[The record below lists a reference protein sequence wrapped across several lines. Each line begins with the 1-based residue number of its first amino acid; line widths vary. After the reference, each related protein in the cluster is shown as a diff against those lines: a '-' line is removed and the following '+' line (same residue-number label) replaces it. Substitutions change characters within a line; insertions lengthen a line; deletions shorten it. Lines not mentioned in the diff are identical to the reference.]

1 MPGRE
6 FDSSMALEIRQSL
19 KLAQQPIMTPQL
31 QQAIKL
37 LQLSRMEL
45 MDLIRQE
52 QEENPILE
60 ETTEPSTEIEP
71 LESNYDTLT
80 APSAETKGERE
91 EETRLPEME
100 WGGDNRSWGTRQSEE
115 DEDRP
120 TFESFLT
127 KKATLSDHLL
137 WQLRLN
143 DFSEDERVVG
153 TLIIGNLNE
162 DGLLQITLE
171 EIASQSGFDLDTVQK
186 AVQKIQAFDPTGVA
200 ARDLREC
207 LLLQAQQI
215 YPGESLMQ
223 GIISDHLGQ
232 LARKNY
238 QAVARDLGAPL
249 EEVIR
254 ATRLISELDP
264 RPGRRFN
271 DENIPYITPD
281 VYVFRVGD
289 DYVVMLNEDGLPK
302 LRINSYYRNILREQ
316 AHSSGE
322 AKEYINEKIRSA
334 LWLIKSIH
342 QRQRT
347 IYRVAKSIVK
357 FQREFLDRG
366 VAYLKPMVLKDVAMD
381 VEMHESTISRV
392 TSNKYVHTPQ
402 GIYELKYFFNSSI
415 NTSRG
420 ENVASESV
428 KEKIRLILA
437 QEDPQKPYS
446 DQELVEMLKKQD
458 ILIARRTVTKYR
470 EMLGVLPSTQRKQI
484 L

>member
-1 MPGRE
+1 
-6 FDSSMALEIRQSL
+6 MALEIRQSL

-52 QEENPILE
+52 QEENPVIEESLE
-60 ETTEPSTEIEP
+60 PAAEAEVPEVSYEPQGPSSSDSKEVRQAEI
-71 LESNYDTLT
+71 
-80 APSAETKGERE
+80 G
-91 EETRLPEME
+91 LPEADWRE
-100 WGGDNRSWGTRQSEE
+100 APYWRSKAVEDDEE
-115 DEDRP
+115 RP
-120 TFESFLT
+120 TFENFLT
-127 KKATLSDHLL
+127 KKTSLSDHLL

-143 DFSEDERVVG
+143 HFTEDERLIG

-162 DGLLQITLE
+162 DGLLQVSLE
-171 EIASQSGFDLDTVQK
+171 EIGAQSGFDPETVQK
-186 AVQKIQAFDPTGVA
+186 VIQKIQTFDPPGVA

-207 LLLQAQQI
+207 LLLQAQQLF
-215 YPGESLMQ
+215 PQEPLMQ
-223 GIISDHLGQ
+223 RIIGSHLNLLAKKGYQ
-232 LARKNY
+232 SLARE
-238 QAVARDLGAPL
+238 LGVPL
-249 EEVIR
+249 EEIIR

-264 RPGRRFN
+264 RPGRRFS
-271 DENIPYITPD
+271 DDNIPYITPD
-281 VYVFRVGD
+281 VYVFKVGD
-289 DYVVMLNEDGLPK
+289 EYVVMLNEDGLPK

-316 AHSSGE
+316 AKSSGE
-322 AKEYINEKIRSA
+322 AKEYINDKIRSA

-347 IYRVAKSIVK
+347 ISRVTKSIVR
-357 FQREFLDRG
+357 FQREFLEKG
-366 VAYLKPMVLKDVAMD
+366 VAYLKPMVLKDVALD

-402 GIYELKYFFNSSI
+402 GIFELKYFFNSSI

-446 DQELVEMLKKQD
+446 DQELVEVLKKQD

-484 L
+484 I

>member
-1 MPGRE
+1 
-6 FDSSMALEIRQSL
+6 
-19 KLAQQPIMTPQL
+19 MTPQL

-52 QEENPILE
+52 QEENPVIE
-60 ETTEPSTEIEP
+60 ESVEPAAGAEPTEGGYETQGPSSSDSKEIRQEEIGLP
-71 LESNYDTLT
+71 D
-80 APSAETKGERE
+80 ADWRE
-91 EETRLPEME
+91 EPYWRTKAVE
-100 WGGDNRSWGTRQSEE
+100 D

-120 TFESFLT
+120 TFENFLT
-127 KKATLSDHLL
+127 KKTSLSDHLL

-143 DFSEDERVVG
+143 HFSEDERLIG

-162 DGLLQITLE
+162 DGLLQVSLE
-171 EIASQSGFDLDTVQK
+171 EIGAQSGFDPETVQK
-186 AVQKIQAFDPTGVA
+186 VMQKIQTFDPPGVA

-207 LLLQAQQI
+207 LLLQAQQLF
-215 YPGESLMQ
+215 PQELLMQ
-223 GIISDHLGQ
+223 RIISSHLNILAKKSYQ
-232 LARKNY
+232 SLARE
-238 QAVARDLGAPL
+238 LGVSL
-249 EEVIR
+249 EEIIR
-254 ATRLISELDP
+254 STRLISELDP
-264 RPGRRFN
+264 RPGRRFS
-271 DENIPYITPD
+271 DDNIPYITPD
-281 VYVFRVGD
+281 VYVFKMGD
-289 DYVVMLNEDGLPK
+289 EYVVMLNEDGLPK
-302 LRINSYYRNILREQ
+302 LRINSFYRNILREQ
-316 AHSSGE
+316 AKFSGE
-322 AKEYINEKIRSA
+322 AKDYINDKIRSA

-347 IYRVAKSIVK
+347 ISRVTKSIVK
-357 FQREFLDRG
+357 FQREFLEKG

-402 GIYELKYFFNSSI
+402 GIFELKYFFNSSI

-437 QEDPQKPYS
+437 QEDPQKPFS
-446 DQELVEMLKKQD
+446 DQELVEVLKKQD

-484 L
+484 I

>member
-1 MPGRE
+1 
-6 FDSSMALEIRQSL
+6 MALEIRQSL

-52 QEENPILE
+52 QEENPVIE
-60 ETTEPSTEIEP
+60 ESVEPAAEAEP
-71 LESNYDTLT
+71 LG
-80 APSAETKGERE
+80 PSYETQGPSDNKEARQEEIGLPEAGWRE
-91 EETRLPEME
+91 EPYWRTKSAQ
-100 WGGDNRSWGTRQSEE
+100 DDEE
-115 DEDRP
+115 RP
-120 TFESFLT
+120 TFENFLT
-127 KKATLSDHLL
+127 KKTSLSDHLL

-143 DFSEDERVVG
+143 HFTDDERLIG

-162 DGLLQITLE
+162 DGLLQVSLE
-171 EIASQSGFDLDTVQK
+171 EIGTQSGFDPETVQK
-186 AVQKIQAFDPTGVA
+186 VVQRIQAFDPPGVA

-207 LLLQAQQI
+207 LILQAQQLF
-215 YPGESLMQ
+215 PQELLMQ
-223 GIISDHLGQ
+223 RIIDSYLNFLAKKSYQ
-232 LARKNY
+232 SLARE
-238 QAVARDLGAPL
+238 LGVPL
-249 EEVIR
+249 EEIIR

-264 RPGRRFN
+264 RPGRRFS
-271 DENIPYITPD
+271 DDNIPYITPD
-281 VYVFRVGD
+281 VYVFKMGD

-302 LRINSYYRNILREQ
+302 LRINSYYRSILREQ
-316 AHSSGE
+316 AKSSGE
-322 AKEYINEKIRSA
+322 AKDYINDKIRSA

-347 IYRVAKSIVK
+347 ISRVTKSIVK
-357 FQREFLDRG
+357 FQRQFLEKG
-366 VAYLKPMVLKDVAMD
+366 VAYLKPMVLKDVALD

-402 GIYELKYFFNSSI
+402 GIFELKYFFNSSI

-446 DQELVEMLKKQD
+446 DQELVEILKKQD

-484 L
+484 I

>member
-1 MPGRE
+1 
-6 FDSSMALEIRQSL
+6 MALEIRQSL

-52 QEENPILE
+52 QEENPVIE
-60 ETTEPSTEIEP
+60 EVSEPVQEIEP
-71 LESNYDTLT
+71 LETNYETLSPT
-80 APSAETKGERE
+80 ANESKEVRE
-91 EETRLPEME
+91 EDPGLPELDWRAE
-100 WGGDNRSWGTRQSEE
+100 GSSWGKRASEE
-115 DEDRP
+115 DEERP
-120 TFESFLT
+120 TFENFLT
-127 KKATLSDHLL
+127 KKASLADHLL

-143 DFSEDERVVG
+143 HLTEDERLIG
-153 TLIIGNLNE
+153 TLIIGNLND
-162 DGLLQITLE
+162 DGLLQASAE
-171 EIASQSGFDLDTVQK
+171 EVAVQSGFDPETVQK
-186 AVQKIQAFDPTGVA
+186 VIQKIQAFDPPGVA

-207 LLLQAQQI
+207 LLLQAQQL
-215 YPGESLMQ
+215 YPEESLMQ
-223 GIISDHLGQ
+223 RIIQNHLSL
-232 LARKNY
+232 LAKKNY
-238 QAVARDLGAPL
+238 QTLTRELGAPL

-254 ATRLISELDP
+254 VTRLIGELDP

-271 DENIPYITPD
+271 DESIPYITPD
-281 VYVFRVGD
+281 VYVFKMGE
-289 DYVVMLNEDGLPK
+289 DYLVMLNEDGLPK
-302 LRINSYYRNILREQ
+302 LRINSFYRNILREQ
-316 AHSSGE
+316 TQFSGE
-322 AKEYINEKIRSA
+322 AKDYINDKIRSA

-347 IYRVAKSIVK
+347 IYRVTKSIVK
-357 FQREFLDRG
+357 FQRDFLDKG
-366 VAYLKPMVLKDVAMD
+366 VAFLKPMVLKDVALD

-402 GIYELKYFFNSSI
+402 GIFELKYFFNSSI

-446 DQELVEMLKKQD
+446 DQELVEILKKQD

-484 L
+484 I

>member
-1 MPGRE
+1 
-6 FDSSMALEIRQSL
+6 MALEIRQSL
-19 KLAQQPIMTPQL
+19 KLSQQPIMTPQL

-60 ETTEPSTEIEP
+60 ELSEPVQEVEP
-71 LESNYDTLT
+71 LETNFETTST
-80 APSAETKGERE
+80 APAESKEKSNEEMALPDADWRRE
-91 EETRLPEME
+91 ESS
-100 WGGDNRSWGTRQSEE
+100 WGGRGAAE
-115 DEDRP
+115 DDDDRP
-120 TFESFLT
+120 TFENFLT
-127 KKATLSDHLL
+127 KKATLADHLL

-143 DFSEDERVVG
+143 HFTEEGREIG

-162 DGLLQITLE
+162 DGLLQVSPE
-171 EIASQSGFDLDTVQK
+171 EIASQSGYDLETVQK
-186 AVQKIQAFDPTGVA
+186 VIQKIQAFDPPGVA
-200 ARDLREC
+200 ARDLKEC
-207 LLLQAQQI
+207 LLIQAQQI
-215 YPGESLMQ
+215 YPQEPLLQ
-223 GIISDHLGQ
+223 KIIQDHLNL
-232 LARKNY
+232 LAKKNY
-238 QAVARDLGAPL
+238 PALVRELGVPL

-254 ATRLISELDP
+254 ATRLVSELDP

-281 VYVFRVGD
+281 VYVFKLGD

-302 LRINSYYRNILREQ
+302 LRINSYYRSILREPTQ
-316 AHSSGE
+316 SSGE
-322 AKEYINEKIRSA
+322 AKEYINDKIRSA

-347 IYRVAKSIVK
+347 IYRVTKSIVR
-357 FQREFLDRG
+357 FQRDFLDKG
-366 VAYLKPMVLKDVAMD
+366 VSCLKPMVLKDVAMD

-402 GIYELKYFFNSSI
+402 GIFELKYFFNSSI

-446 DQELVEMLKKQD
+446 DQELVEILRKQD

-470 EMLGVLPSTQRKQI
+470 EMLGVLSSTQRKQI
-484 L
+484 I

>member
-1 MPGRE
+1 
-6 FDSSMALEIRQSL
+6 MALEIRQSL

-52 QEENPILE
+52 QEENPVIE
-60 ETTEPSTEIEP
+60 ELSEPAQEIEP
-71 LESNYDTLT
+71 LESSYESLGPT
-80 APSAETKGERE
+80 ATEPKDGRE
-91 EETRLPEME
+91 EEPNLPEMDWRAE
-100 WGGDNRSWGTRQSEE
+100 ETSWGRRASEE
-115 DEDRP
+115 DDDRP
-120 TFESFLT
+120 SFENFLT
-127 KKATLSDHLL
+127 KKASLADHLL

-143 DFSEDERVVG
+143 HLTEEERLIG
-153 TLIIGNLNE
+153 TLIIGNLND
-162 DGLLQITLE
+162 DGLLQVSPE
-171 EIASQSGFDLDTVQK
+171 EVAVQSGFNPETVQK
-186 AVQKIQAFDPTGVA
+186 VIQKIQAFDPPGVA

-207 LLLQAQQI
+207 LLLQAQQL
-215 YPGESLMQ
+215 YPQESLMHR
-223 GIISDHLGQ
+223 IIDGYLPLLGK
-232 LARKNY
+232 KNY
-238 QAVARDLGAPL
+238 QTLTRELGAPM

-254 ATRLISELDP
+254 AARLIGELDP

-271 DENIPYITPD
+271 DESIPYITPD
-281 VYVFRVGD
+281 VYVFKMGD
-289 DYVVMLNEDGLPK
+289 DYLVMLNEDGLPK
-302 LRINSYYRNILREQ
+302 LRINSYYRSILREQ
-316 AHSSGE
+316 NQSCGE
-322 AKEYINEKIRSA
+322 AKDYINDKIRSA

-347 IYRVAKSIVK
+347 IYRVTKSIIK
-357 FQREFLDRG
+357 FQRDFLDKG
-366 VAYLKPMVLKDVAMD
+366 VAHLKPMVLKDVAMD

-402 GIYELKYFFNSSI
+402 GIFELKYFFNSSI

-437 QEDPQKPYS
+437 EEDPQKPYS
-446 DQELVEMLKKQD
+446 DQELVEILKKQD

-484 L
+484 I

>member
-1 MPGRE
+1 
-6 FDSSMALEIRQSL
+6 MALEIRQSL

-52 QEENPILE
+52 QEENPVIE
-60 ETTEPSTEIEP
+60 ESVEPAAEAEP
-71 LESNYDTLT
+71 LG
-80 APSAETKGERE
+80 PSYETQGPSDNKEARQEEIGLPEAGWRE
-91 EETRLPEME
+91 EPYWRTKSAQ
-100 WGGDNRSWGTRQSEE
+100 DDEE
-115 DEDRP
+115 RP
-120 TFESFLT
+120 TFENFLT
-127 KKATLSDHLL
+127 KKTSLSDHLL

-143 DFSEDERVVG
+143 HFTDDERLIG

-162 DGLLQITLE
+162 DGLLQVSLE
-171 EIASQSGFDLDTVQK
+171 EIGTQSGFDPETVQK
-186 AVQKIQAFDPTGVA
+186 VMQRIQAFDPPGVA

-207 LLLQAQQI
+207 LILQAQQLF
-215 YPGESLMQ
+215 PQELLMQ
-223 GIISDHLGQ
+223 RIIDSYLNFLAKKSYQ
-232 LARKNY
+232 SLARE
-238 QAVARDLGAPL
+238 LGVPL
-249 EEVIR
+249 EEIIR

-264 RPGRRFN
+264 RPGRRFS
-271 DENIPYITPD
+271 DDNIPYITPD
-281 VYVFRVGD
+281 VYVFKMGD
-289 DYVVMLNEDGLPK
+289 EYVVMLNEDGLPK
-302 LRINSYYRNILREQ
+302 LRINSYYRSILREQ
-316 AHSSGE
+316 AKSSGE
-322 AKEYINEKIRSA
+322 AKDYINDKIRSA

-347 IYRVAKSIVK
+347 ISRVTKSIVK
-357 FQREFLDRG
+357 FQRQFLEKG
-366 VAYLKPMVLKDVAMD
+366 VAYLKPMVLKDVALD

-402 GIYELKYFFNSSI
+402 GIFELKYFFNSSI

-446 DQELVEMLKKQD
+446 DQELVEILKKQD

-484 L
+484 I

>member
-1 MPGRE
+1 
-6 FDSSMALEIRQSL
+6 MALEIRQSL

-52 QEENPILE
+52 QEENPVIE
-60 ETTEPSTEIEP
+60 ESVEPAAEAEP
-71 LESNYDTLT
+71 LG
-80 APSAETKGERE
+80 PSYETQGPSDNKEARQEEIGLPEAGWRE
-91 EETRLPEME
+91 EPYWRTKSAQ
-100 WGGDNRSWGTRQSEE
+100 DDEE
-115 DEDRP
+115 RP
-120 TFESFLT
+120 TFENFLT
-127 KKATLSDHLL
+127 KKTSLSDHLL

-143 DFSEDERVVG
+143 HFTDDERLIG

-162 DGLLQITLE
+162 DGLLQVSLE
-171 EIASQSGFDLDTVQK
+171 EIGTQSGFDPETVQK
-186 AVQKIQAFDPTGVA
+186 VMQRIQAFDPPGVA

-207 LLLQAQQI
+207 LILQAQQLF
-215 YPGESLMQ
+215 PQELLMQ
-223 GIISDHLGQ
+223 RIIDSYLNFLAKKSYQ
-232 LARKNY
+232 SLARE
-238 QAVARDLGAPL
+238 LGVPL
-249 EEVIR
+249 EEIIR

-264 RPGRRFN
+264 RPGRRFS
-271 DENIPYITPD
+271 DDNIPYITPD
-281 VYVFRVGD
+281 VYVFKMGD

-302 LRINSYYRNILREQ
+302 LRINSYYRSILREQ
-316 AHSSGE
+316 AKSSGE
-322 AKEYINEKIRSA
+322 AKDYINDKIRSA

-347 IYRVAKSIVK
+347 ISRVTKSIVK
-357 FQREFLDRG
+357 FQRQFLEKG
-366 VAYLKPMVLKDVAMD
+366 VAYLKPMVLKDVALD

-402 GIYELKYFFNSSI
+402 GIFELKYFFNSSI

-446 DQELVEMLKKQD
+446 DQELVEILKKQD

-484 L
+484 I

>member
-1 MPGRE
+1 
-6 FDSSMALEIRQSL
+6 MALEIRQSL
-19 KLAQQPIMTPQL
+19 KLSQQPIMTPQL

-52 QEENPILE
+52 QEENPVIE
-60 ETTEPSTEIEP
+60 ELSEPVQETEP
-71 LESNYDTLT
+71 LETNYESPGPT
-80 APSAETKGERE
+80 ATEPKDGRE
-91 EETRLPEME
+91 EETVLPEPE
-100 WGGDNRSWGTRQSEE
+100 WRSEETSWRTRASEE
-115 DEDRP
+115 DDDRP
-120 TFESFLT
+120 TFENFLT
-127 KKATLSDHLL
+127 KKASLADHLL

-143 DFSEDERVVG
+143 HLTEEERLIG
-153 TLIIGNLNE
+153 TLIIGNLND
-162 DGLLQITLE
+162 DGQLQVSPE
-171 EIASQSGFDLDTVQK
+171 EVAVQSGFDSETVQK
-186 AVQKIQAFDPTGVA
+186 VIQKIQAFDPPGVA

-207 LLLQAQQI
+207 LLLQAQQL
-215 YPGESLMQ
+215 YPQETLMQ
-223 GIISDHLGQ
+223 RIIQEHLHL
-232 LARKNY
+232 LAKKNY
-238 QAVARDLGAPL
+238 QTLTRELGTPL
-249 EEVIR
+249 EEIIR
-254 ATRLISELDP
+254 ATRLIGELDP
-264 RPGRRFN
+264 HPGRRFN

-281 VYVFRVGD
+281 VYVFKMGE
-289 DYVVMLNEDGLPK
+289 DYLVMLNEDGLPK
-302 LRINSYYRNILREQ
+302 LRINAYYRSILREQ
-316 AHSSGE
+316 NQSSGE
-322 AKEYINEKIRSA
+322 AKDYINDKIRSA

-347 IYRVAKSIVK
+347 IYRVTKSIVK
-357 FQREFLDRG
+357 FQRDFLDKG
-366 VAYLKPMVLKDVAMD
+366 VTYLKPMVLKDVAMD

-402 GIYELKYFFNSSI
+402 GIFELKYFFNSSI

-446 DQELVEMLKKQD
+446 DQELVEILKKQD

-484 L
+484 I

>member
-1 MPGRE
+1 
-6 FDSSMALEIRQSL
+6 MALEIRQSL

-45 MDLIRQE
+45 MDMIRQE
-52 QEENPILE
+52 EEENPVIE
-60 ETTEPSTEIEP
+60 ESVEPAAEAEPAEAGYETQGPSSSDSKEIRQEEMSLP
-71 LESNYDTLT
+71 EADW
-80 APSAETKGERE
+80 RE
-91 EETRLPEME
+91 EPYWRTKAAE
-100 WGGDNRSWGTRQSEE
+100 D

-120 TFESFLT
+120 TFENFLT
-127 KKATLSDHLL
+127 KKTSLSDHLL

-143 DFSEDERVVG
+143 HFSEDERLIG

-162 DGLLQITLE
+162 DGLLQVSLE
-171 EIASQSGFDLDTVQK
+171 EIGAQSGFDPETVRKVMQK
-186 AVQKIQAFDPTGVA
+186 VQTFDPPGVA

-215 YPGESLMQ
+215 FPQELLMQ
-223 GIISDHLGQ
+223 RIISSHLNILAKKSYQ
-232 LARKNY
+232 SLARE
-238 QAVARDLGAPL
+238 LGVPL
-249 EEVIR
+249 EEIIR

-264 RPGRRFN
+264 RPGRRFS
-271 DENIPYITPD
+271 DDNIPYITPD
-281 VYVFRVGD
+281 VYVFKMGD
-289 DYVVMLNEDGLPK
+289 EYVVMLNEDGLPK

-316 AHSSGE
+316 AKFSGE
-322 AKEYINEKIRSA
+322 AKDYINDKIRSA

-347 IYRVAKSIVK
+347 ISRVTKSIVK
-357 FQREFLDRG
+357 FQREFLEKG
-366 VAYLKPMVLKDVAMD
+366 VAYLRPMVLKDVALD

-402 GIYELKYFFNSSI
+402 GIFELKYFFNSSI

-437 QEDPQKPYS
+437 QEDPQKPFS
-446 DQELVEMLKKQD
+446 DQELVGVLKKQD

-484 L
+484 I